1 MESTELTEDFES
13 GLFQHTDGRRFVR
26 CEFDPDN
33 PVWIDVSS
41 NVWTAVYSGSLRQID
56 WDSIALPLP
65 LVRDLQSIAQ
75 LRLKNSSPGYLTQLQ
90 AALRNFVASSDEH
103 DIELENGFSDLDS
116 PSLLLIWE
124 SMDSHS
130 RSLFRSLYRE
140 CADKGIAGAK
150 YALAREIKSW
160 KARSEIVQLREVV
173 HWNPEKGAFTAAE
186 WEVVRGFLEEWDL
199 DEHPHVIATKIF
211 GRILTETLKRPSQI
225 WSMPKDALWVIQ
237 SSNGTGP
244 DEFFLRIP
252 KAKAQKGER
261 PGTWQIT
268 EALGK
273 AIQEYSQIPE
283 IQALQDQVNRLAVL
297 PGLRGRPRWLPHGE
311 VDAQSG
317 KACLKNLIKQAGL
330 ISPRTGDVIHLTP
343 YRIRHTGG
351 TAMALQGIPRE
362 QIQEILEHDSPFTA
376 DAYIQAVGSDLMP
389 ALERATDRGVGEVF
403 SILTEAY
410 FFKGT
415 VTDDIGKKAITIPAI
430 NIHEPSANGL
440 QAPAVVGGCGKDGA
454 CSKHPFWACYNGCP
468 HFLAWKEADHQ
479 KSLDYVDSELARWS
493 KAEGGRERTKL
504 HKDFDRVAASIRE
517 VVQQVEAANEDVA
530 E

>member
-13 GLFQHTDGRRFVR
+13 GLFQHADGRSFVR

-33 PVWIDVSS
+33 PVWIEVSTDA
-41 NVWTAVYSGSLRQID
+41 WTAQYAGSQHRFDWNEVDAASTLRSQ
-56 WDSIALPLP
+56 LQN
-65 LVRDLQSIAQ
+65 LVQAR
-75 LRLKNSSPGYLTQLQ
+75 LRTSSPHYLPKIGN
-90 AALRNFVASSDEH
+90 ALRSFFEKSREANLNIRD
-103 DIELENGFSDLDS
+103 DFSKLNA
-116 PSLLLIWE
+116 PQLLIIWDL
-124 SMDSHS
+124 MTPGA
-130 RSLFRSLYRE
+130 RSLFRSVYTE

-150 YALAREIKSW
+150 HALAREIKSW
-160 KARSEIVQLREVV
+160 KARSDIIQLREVV
-173 HWNPEKGAFTAAE
+173 HWHPEKGAFTAAE
-186 WEVVRGFLEEWDL
+186 WEIVRGFLEEWDL

-211 GRILTETLKRPSQI
+211 GRIMTETLKRPSQI
-225 WSMPKDALWVIQ
+225 WSMPKDALWVIPP
-237 SSNGTGP
+237 SNGSGP

-273 AIQEYSQIPE
+273 AIREYSQIPE

-297 PGLRGRPRWLPHGE
+297 PGLRGTPRWLPHGE

-317 KACLKNLIKQAGL
+317 KDCLKNLIKQAGL
-330 ISPRTGDVIHLTP
+330 ISPRTGNVIHLTP

-415 VTDDIGKKAITIPAI
+415 VTDDIGKKAIAIPAN

-468 HFLAWKEADHQ
+468 HFLAWKEADHK
-479 KSLDYVDSELARWS
+479 KSLNYVDSELARWS

-504 HKDFDRVAASIRE
+504 HKDFDRIAASIRE
-517 VVQQVEAANEDVA
+517 VVQQVEAASEDVA